1 MVADDGGRRLKEAGL
16 GRGGRPP
23 YVVRYGFGRCGN
35 ERDAVADEVTRPGAG
50 EDGLLTSS
58 ATGLGRY
65 GNERDAVGI
74 W

>member
-1 MVADDGGRRLKEAGL
+1 MTVADD
-16 GRGGRPP
+16 
-23 YVVRYGFGRCGN
+23 VRM
-35 ERDAVADEVTRPGAG
+35 PGWAG

-74 W
+74 R

>member
-1 MVADDGGRRLKEAGL
+1 MTVADDVRRPGDRREVDGL
-16 GRGGRPP
+16 LTSAATGFS
-23 YVVRYGFGRCGN
+23 RYGN

-58 ATGLGRY
+58 ATGFGRY